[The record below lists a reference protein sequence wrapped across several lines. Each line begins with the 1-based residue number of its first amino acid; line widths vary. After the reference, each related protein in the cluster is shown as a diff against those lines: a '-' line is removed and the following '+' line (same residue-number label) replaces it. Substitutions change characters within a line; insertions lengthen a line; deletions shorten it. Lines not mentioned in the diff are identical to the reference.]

1 MCRRNNLVPR
11 RVTCVGQKVPKTA
24 VEIAEQLLDDMKNIG
39 EFAHLANMDETPC
52 YFDIPRSSNIDKK
65 GVQTVKVKTTGAE
78 RLRYT
83 VALTAGVK
91 KTENGFTPFRLP
103 PLLIFKTLVKAP
115 PGKYPAG
122 MAVLGSKNGT
132 MKYSMMKETYV
143 KRIWKRR
150 PYGFFNTGKSILLM
164 DSAKSHLG
172 DEVEQAFTDVNSSIK
187 IIHGG
192 MTPLLQF
199 LDTHVNKPFKDM
211 KEKSEDWIVNGDAK
225 FTEKGNRKRAS
236 YQLVAEWA
244 YDTWKKV
251 ATDELI
257 IKGFRKCS
265 YIEHDGETS
274 NLHSRLQETMKK
286 REVPE
291 EIIQGVNEFLE
302 EMMALQLDEES
313 RDEEVELSENCIV
326 NVNKNDDGKSDENN

>member
-1 MCRRNNLVPR
+1 
-11 RVTCVGQKVPKTA
+11 
-24 VEIAEQLLDDMKNIG
+24 MK
-39 EFAHLANMDETPC
+39 C
-52 YFDIPRSSNIDKK
+52 
-65 GVQTVKVKTTGAE
+65 
-78 RLRYT
+78 
-83 VALTAGVK
+83 
-91 KTENGFTPFRLP
+91 
-103 PLLIFKTLVKAP
+103 
-115 PGKYPAG
+115 
-122 MAVLGSKNGT
+122 
-132 MKYSMMKETYV
+132 SMMKETYV
-143 KRIWKRR
+143 FGKEGQV
-150 PYGFFNTGKSILLM
+150 GFNKGKSILLM

-172 DEVEQAFTDVNSSIK
+172 DEVEQAFTDLNSNIK
-187 IIHGG
+187 IIHGE

-225 FTEKGNRKRAS
+225 FTEKGNRNRAS

-251 ATDELI
+251 ANDELI

-302 EMMALQLDEES
+302 EMMALQLDEEMP
-313 RDEEVELSENCIV
+313 DEEVELSKNCTASV
-326 NVNKNDDGKSDENN
+326 NENDDGESDEDNHSEENEGVESDDGEINVVDL